1 MNVTDHSV
9 TEAVELTVIFV
20 SPVPLQQQTD
30 DDDDQYEDGDGHH
43 HNDEP
48 GRLEDLILYTVG
60 GWKETTETGQYEFYS
75 ETNTAY
81 REVISAQRPS
91 KYIFTWG
98 GGPPWIR
105 LDIHVI
111 YFYKVNIYK

>member
-48 GRLEDLILYTVG
+48 GRLEDLVLYTVG
-60 GWKETTETGQYEFYS
+60 GWKETTETGQC
-75 ETNTAY
+75 
-81 REVISAQRPS
+81 
-91 KYIFTWG
+91 YITQ
-98 GGPPWIR
+98 
-105 LDIHVI
+105 
-111 YFYKVNIYK
+111 